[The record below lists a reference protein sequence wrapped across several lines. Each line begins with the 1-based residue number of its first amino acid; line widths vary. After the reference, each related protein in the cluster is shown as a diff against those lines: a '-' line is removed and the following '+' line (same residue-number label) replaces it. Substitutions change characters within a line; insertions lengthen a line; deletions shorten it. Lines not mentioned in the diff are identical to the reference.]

1 MSQKVFFTV
10 FDKRKLNLYIFLK
23 WYIICVSVVSER
35 AWHCVPH
42 LATGGGEAP
51 GPGETT
57 VTQHFLSRNT
67 LSFLVRDQCNNY
79 D

>member
-1 MSQKVFFTV
+1 MVQFP
-10 FDKRKLNLYIFLK
+10 L
-23 WYIICVSVVSER
+23 CC
-35 AWHCVPH
+35 CVPH
-42 LATGGGEAP
+42 LAAGGGEAP

-57 VTQHFLSRNT
+57 VTQHFLSRNS